1 MRDQIVYDGEL
12 CLVSSKKRFQKK
24 ILFIKTVYFVT
35 AAENYGNPEEFLEL
49 KFLVLRI
56 IVMRK
61 RFFFS

>member
-1 MRDQIVYDGEL
+1 MKDQIVYDGGL
-12 CLVSSKKRFQKK
+12 CLVLKV
-24 ILFIKTVYFVT
+24 LFIKTVYFVA